1 MSTIREVLYQHIKG
15 NSQRQISRS
24 FDLSRD
30 TIRKYIELATK
41 ENLTILSTDS
51 ELNKIAIKIEE
62 KLYKIEPKH
71 KASAMAVL
79 VGYHEEI
86 KNWLTQRSIT
96 HTQIRRLLL
105 AEGVKVSNR
114 SVNRYIQQAF
124 PKIPKS
130 TIHIKTEAGQEGQV
144 DFGYIGKMQDSS
156 GKNRT
161 LYVFVMTLSHSR
173 YRYVEFTF
181 SQDQVSWAQLHINAF
196 NFFGGVPNRII
207 LDNLKA
213 GVVKPD
219 IYDPTLNETYSELS
233 RFYGFTIDPA
243 KVYKPEHKGKVERS
257 IRIVREQLIA
267 GKLYQNITE
276 ANAEALRWCKNEI
289 SHRVCTTTGSKPIDT
304 FLMEEKERLISMRTG
319 VFDIPIWTICTVQK
333 DHHFVI
339 KGNFYSV
346 PTKYIGEEIS
356 VRIGLKTITAY
367 YKHQIIKT
375 HPRNHEKGQWVTDE
389 KDYPKS
395 ALYYLENNPEQC
407 INSAKTIGKA
417 THQIVDKLLASGGRV
432 SLRKVQAIL
441 RLSTIY
447 CNSRLEAACLRAV
460 TYDNYTYEAISNIL
474 KNKLDQKSA
483 LDIESSKEKN
493 NRASAYIRDSKEYSS
508 EMEVNYA

>member
-1 MSTIREVLYQHIKG
+1 
-15 NSQRQISRS
+15 
-24 FDLSRD
+24 
-30 TIRKYIELATK
+30 
-41 ENLTILSTDS
+41 LT
-51 ELNKIAIKIEE
+51 
-62 KLYKIEPKH
+62 
-71 KASAMAVL
+71 
-79 VGYHEEI
+79 
-86 KNWLTQRSIT
+86 
-96 HTQIRRLLL
+96 
-105 AEGVKVSNR
+105 
-114 SVNRYIQQAF
+114 
-124 PKIPKS
+124 
-130 TIHIKTEAGQEGQV
+130 
-144 DFGYIGKMQDSS
+144 
-156 GKNRT
+156 
-161 LYVFVMTLSHSR
+161 
-173 YRYVEFTF
+173 
-181 SQDQVSWAQLHINAF
+181 
-196 NFFGGVPNRII
+196 
-207 LDNLKA
+207 
-213 GVVKPD
+213 
-219 IYDPTLNETYSELS
+219 
-233 RFYGFTIDPA
+233 
-243 KVYKPEHKGKVERS
+243 
-257 IRIVREQLIA
+257 
-267 GKLYQNITE
+267 
-276 ANAEALRWCKNEI
+276 
-289 SHRVCTTTGSKPIDT
+289 
-304 FLMEEKERLISMRTG
+304 EEKECLIPMRTG

-417 THQIVDKLLASGGRV
+417 THQIVDKLLASGGRIA
-432 SLRKVQAIL
+432 LRKVQAIL

-474 KNKLDQKSA
+474 KNKLDQQSA